1 MAIKL
6 VVNIA
11 KKIPGPSEYSSVQA
25 SCSIEGEL
33 SAGQH
38 PQVEAARLFSQAEAA
53 VNQQLGHVDI
63 KSVAPTP
70 VQRWTPPTVSNN
82 TTPNQSQSP
91 QRRSPAPVTES
102 QLRFITR
109 LLDAGKGSRD
119 AILAQHQVGDLRD
132 LSCKAAA
139 SVIDTLKAVT

>member
-6 VVNIA
+6 VVNIS
-11 KKIPGPSEYSSVQA
+11 KKIPGPSDYSSVQA

-33 SAGQH
+33 PAGQN
-38 PQVEAARLFSQAEAA
+38 PNVEAARLFSQAEAA
-53 VNQQLGHVDI
+53 VNQQLTLKPANFAGPAL
-63 KSVAPTP
+63 APA
-70 VQRWTPPTVSNN
+70 QRWTPPTA
-82 TTPNQSQSP
+82 TTQPTS
-91 QRRSPAPVTES
+91 QRRAPAPVTDS

-109 LLDAGKGSRD
+109 LLDSGKGSLN

-139 SVIDTLKAVT
+139 GLIDTLKAAA

>member
-6 VVNIA
+6 VVNIS
-11 KKIPGPSEYSSVQA
+11 KKIPGPSDYSSVQA

-33 SAGQH
+33 PAGQN
-38 PQVEAARLFSQAEAA
+38 PNVEAARLFSQAEAA
-53 VNQQLGHVDI
+53 VNQQLTSKPANFAGP
-63 KSVAPTP
+63 A
-70 VQRWTPPTVSNN
+70 QAWTPPTA
-82 TTPNQSQSP
+82 TPQPTS
-91 QRRSPAPVTES
+91 QRRTVAPVTDS

-109 LLDAGKGSRD
+109 LLDSGKGSLN

-139 SVIDTLKAVT
+139 GLIDTLKAAA